1 MPILI
6 DRPPETTVAVKGPK
20 HRLLLRRRYR
30 AALGLLT
37 LLAVL
42 GKAVQADTQ
51 AIQAVVQVIHHL
63 HLFGF

>member
-1 MPILI
+1 MPILK
-6 DRPPETTVAVKGPK
+6 DRPTETTVADKELRRRP
-20 HRLLLRRRYR
+20 LLRRRYR

-42 GKAVQADTQ
+42 GKAIQADTQ

>member
-1 MPILI
+1 MPILK
-6 DRPPETTVAVKGPK
+6 DRPTERAAAVKGP
-20 HRLLLRRRYR
+20 RRRPVMRRRYR
-30 AALGLLT
+30 AALALLT

-42 GKAVQADTQ
+42 GKAIQADTQ